1 MTRTKLM
8 LGGLIAGSLM
18 VGVACKSD
26 KGAERAPPEET
37 RAPPSPEEGT
47 PEGTGGGGALPG
59 ELDRGP
65 MEEPPTGDREQGQ
78 NPEERGTGGAGDE
91 GDDEG
96 YEEDDSRFD
105 DSQELGGNK
114 FPSDNIVPQ

>member
-1 MTRTKLM
+1 MTWTKLM
-8 LGGLIAGSLM
+8 LRGLIAGSLM

-26 KGAERAPPEET
+26 KAAERAPPEET
-37 RAPPSPEEGT
+37 RATPSPEEGT
-47 PEGTGGGGALPG
+47 REGTGGGGALEG

-65 MEEPPTGDREQGQ
+65 MEEPTGDREQGQ
-78 NPEERGTGGAGDE
+78 NPEERGTGGAG
-91 GDDEG
+91 DEG

-114 FPSDNIVPQ
+114 FPSDDTVPW